1 MNINDVVKLL
11 TIDDAK
17 RYVAQ
22 KGEWWIWIEEN
33 FLAPNNLLTNAHNI
47 NAIENR
53 IFAIIE
59 NPFLVL
65 TC

>member
-1 MNINDVVKLL
+1 MDINDVVKLL

-33 FLAPNNLLTNAHNI
+33 FLEPNNLLTNEHNI